1 MFYSYFFFFAY
12 LKYINHLSMVLQYK
26 IQRRQ
31 KMEIYYIN
39 ISEGL
44 QHGFQYILVVLFDL
58 QKVLYFML

>member
-1 MFYSYFFFFAY
+1 
-12 LKYINHLSMVLQYK
+12 MVLQYK